1 MGNAVENIYNSE
13 AYRRYFDNCGPLV
26 KPANI
31 SLTFNTDR
39 VKRLTLET
47 KALMEN
53 LVTSCLSLLRQGI
66 SRLDNPQSVMF
77 SFLWVFSQKPWLCLL
92 PAAADRCTSGQS

>member
-26 KPANI
+26 KPTNI

-39 VKRLTLET
+39 VKRLIPL
-47 KALMEN
+47 KHL
-53 LVTSCLSLLRQGI
+53 
-66 SRLDNPQSVMF
+66 
-77 SFLWVFSQKPWLCLL
+77 FLPIYVLC
-92 PAAADRCTSGQS
+92 AK